1 MLSYSYN
8 MVLTVENF
16 IKLYRTLKKG
26 NDRQVVE
33 KQLQKYDVSREQFH
47 NYVSFIDDLDLN
59 EEGIRVMFQEVRSG
73 TLKL

>member
-1 MLSYSYN
+1 

-26 NDRQVVE
+26 DDRQVIE
-33 KQLQKYDVSREQFH
+33 KQLQKYDISREQFL
-47 NYVSFIDDLDLN
+47 NYVNFIDDLDLN

-73 TLKL
+73 HLKL